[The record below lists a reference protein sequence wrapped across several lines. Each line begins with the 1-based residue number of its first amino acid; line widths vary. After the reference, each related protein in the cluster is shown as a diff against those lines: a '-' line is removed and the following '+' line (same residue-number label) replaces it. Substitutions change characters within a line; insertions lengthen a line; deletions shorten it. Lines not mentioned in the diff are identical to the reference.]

1 MKALILTAMIA
12 VVALTGCG
20 DSEAFL
26 KGDVAKSECESMLIK
41 PENMVPGSKGEVRYK
56 TQIQNCTKGVTHS
69 YQNQAVWAEAKVKYN
84 IK

>member
-1 MKALILTAMIA
+1 MKALILTSMIA

-26 KGDVAKSECESMLIK
+26 KGDVAKLECENMLIK
-41 PENMVPGSKGEVRYK
+41 PENLVPGSKGEVRYK
-56 TQIQNCTKGVTHS
+56 IQVQNCTKGVTHS
-69 YQNQAVWAEAKVKYN
+69 YQNQAIWAEAKVKHN

>member
-1 MKALILTAMIA
+1 MKALLLTAMIA

-26 KGDVAKSECESMLIK
+26 KGDVAKLECEGMLIK
-41 PENMVPGSKGEVRYK
+41 PENLVPGSKGEVRYK
-56 TQIQNCTKGVTHS
+56 IQVQNCTKGVTHS
-69 YQNQAVWAEAKVKYN
+69 YQNQAIWAEAKVKYN